1 MKKYCLCSMVLF
13 VILCIAFF
21 GSNLFAAGT
30 PRGAKA
36 LFDSGEGT
44 TVKMSSGPRVS
55 APSVTQAAAPSKYV
69 GISYK
74 LVLLR
79 PDGRFDIVPKS
90 RAFRSGERLKL
101 LVRTNKP
108 GYLTILNVGTS
119 GNTNVLFN
127 DYVEGMSMHE
137 IPKAGNFR
145 FAGDP
150 GSEKLLIMLSGN
162 PNPLG
167 SPQTTTVAQAPETMP
182 PPQLS
187 ASNLPPPPP
196 PPSAGTSLPPPP
208 PSPGVSSDAGSFP
221 PAPTP
226 GASPDAGS
234 FPPGASADAGNLPP
248 PPGVVVASLSGS
260 KDIVLDDNQKTT
272 YAVISPKNGWKPE
285 PRGKKDIVLESSG
298 GENYGVIPASYID
311 DGKILTLEINLRHR

>member
-1 MKKYCLCSMVLF
+1 MKKYYLGFIVLSVLMCL
-13 VILCIAFF
+13 AFM
-21 GSNLFAAGT
+21 NINVFAQGM

-44 TVKMSSGPRVS
+44 TVKMSSGPRTS
-55 APSVTQAAAPSKYV
+55 TPAATQAAAPAKYV

-74 LVLLR
+74 LVLLKD
-79 PDGRFDIVPKS
+79 DGGFDIVPKT
-90 RAFRSGERLKL
+90 RVFRSGERLKL

-108 GYLTILNVGTS
+108 GYLKILNIGTS

-145 FAGDP
+145 FAGAP

-167 SPQTTTVAQAPETMP
+167 SPQTTTVAQVTMP
-182 PPQLS
+182 PSSSS
-187 ASNLPPPPP
+187 AGSLPPPPP
-196 PPSAGTSLPPPP
+196 PPGADNSLNPPPP
-208 PSPGVSSDAGSFP
+208 
-221 PAPTP
+221 
-226 GASPDAGS
+226 
-234 FPPGASADAGNLPP
+234 PPGASADAGALPP
-248 PPGVVVASLSGS
+248 PPPVMVASLAGS

-285 PRGKKDIVLESSG
+285 PRGKKDIVLESMG

-311 DGKILTLEINLRHR
+311 DGKILTLEINLRHK

>member
-1 MKKYCLCSMVLF
+1 MKKYCVVFMVLF
-13 VILCIAFF
+13 LICFLGNSVSAQ
-21 GSNLFAAGT
+21 T
-30 PRGAKA
+30 PKGAKA

-44 TVKMSSGPRVS
+44 TVKMSSGPRAS
-55 APSVTQAAAPSKYV
+55 APAATQAAAPAKYV

-90 RAFRSGERLKL
+90 RVFRSGERLKL

-108 GYLTILNVGTS
+108 GYLTILNIGTS

-127 DYVEGMSMHE
+127 DYIEGLSMLE

-145 FAGDP
+145 FSGDP
-150 GSEKLLIMLSGN
+150 GSEKLLIMLSGS

-167 SPQTTTVAQAPETMP
+167 SPRTTTVAQASGAMSP
-182 PPQLS
+182 
-187 ASNLPPPPP
+187 LPPPP
-196 PPSAGTSLPPPP
+196 G
-208 PSPGVSSDAGSFP
+208 
-221 PAPTP
+221 PT
-226 GASPDAGS
+226 
-234 FPPGASADAGNLPP
+234 ADAGNLPP
-248 PPGVVVASLSGS
+248 PPPAMLANLQGS
-260 KDIVLDDNQKTT
+260 KDIVMDDNQKTS

-285 PRGKKDIVLESSG
+285 PKGKKDIVLESSG

-311 DGKILTLEINLRHR
+311 DGKILTLEINLRHK

>member
-1 MKKYCLCSMVLF
+1 MKRYFVF
-13 VILCIAFF
+13 VIVMFLICLLGVNVSAQQ
-21 GSNLFAAGT
+21 A
-30 PRGAKA
+30 PKGAKA

-44 TVKMSSGPRVS
+44 TVKMSSGPRAS
-55 APSVTQAAAPSKYV
+55 ASTQAAAPAKYV

-90 RAFRSGERLKL
+90 RVFRSGERLKL

-108 GYLTILNVGTS
+108 GYLTILNIGTS
-119 GNTNVLFN
+119 GNTNVLHN
-127 DYVEGMSMHE
+127 DYVEAMSMLE
-137 IPKAGNFR
+137 IPKTGNFR
-145 FAGDP
+145 FTGEP
-150 GSEKLLIMLSGN
+150 GTEKLLIMLSGS

-167 SPQTTTVAQAPETMP
+167 SPQTTTVAQAPQGALP
-182 PPQLS
+182 PPPPPSSGSSLPPPPPPPAPMAD

-196 PPSAGTSLPPPP
+196 VMLAGIQ
-208 PSPGVSSDAGSFP
+208 
-221 PAPTP
+221 
-226 GASPDAGS
+226 
-234 FPPGASADAGNLPP
+234 
-248 PPGVVVASLSGS
+248 GS

-285 PRGKKDIVLESSG
+285 PKGKKDIVLESSG

-311 DGKILTLEINLRHR
+311 EGKILTLEINLRHK

>member
-1 MKKYCLCSMVLF
+1 MKKYCLVLVLLSLF
-13 VILCIAFF
+13 CFL
-21 GSNLFAAGT
+21 GSNVFAQGM

-44 TVKMSSGPRVS
+44 TVKMSSGPRTS
-55 APSVTQAAAPSKYV
+55 APAATSAAAPAKYV

-79 PDGRFDIVPKS
+79 DNGRFDIVPKS
-90 RAFRSGERLKL
+90 RVFRSGERLKL

-150 GSEKLLIMLSGN
+150 GSEKLLIMLSGS

-167 SPQTTTVAQAPETMP
+167 SPQTTTVAQAPGAMP
-182 PPQLS
+182 PPSSS

-196 PPSAGTSLPPPP
+196 PPGADSSLPPPP
-208 PSPGVSSDAGSFP
+208 PPPGSMADAGS
-221 PAPTP
+221 
-226 GASPDAGS
+226 
-234 FPPGASADAGNLPP
+234 LPP
-248 PPGVVVASLSGS
+248 PPPVMMASLAGS

-285 PRGKKDIVLESSG
+285 PRGKKDIVLESMG
-298 GENYGVIPASYID
+298 GENYGVIPASYINE
-311 DGKILTLEINLRHR
+311 GKILTLEINLRHK

>member
-1 MKKYCLCSMVLF
+1 MKKIFLVIVVFFLVCLLGGNV
-13 VILCIAFF
+13 
-21 GSNLFAAGT
+21 FAQGM
-30 PRGAKA
+30 PKGAKA

-44 TVKMSSGPRVS
+44 TVKMSSGPRS
-55 APSVTQAAAPSKYV
+55 IPAITQAAVSSKYV

-79 PDGRFDIVPKS
+79 DDGRFSIVPKS
-90 RAFRSGERLKL
+90 RVFMSGERLKL

-108 GYLTILNVGTS
+108 GYLTILNIGTS

-145 FAGDP
+145 FTGDP

-167 SPQTTTVAQAPETMP
+167 SPQTTTVAAAPGAMP
-182 PPQLS
+182 PPQSS
-187 ASNLPPPPP
+187 ASNFPPPPPPPGADSSLPPPPP
-196 PPSAGTSLPPPP
+196 PGADSSLP
-208 PSPGVSSDAGSFP
+208 
-221 PAPTP
+221 
-226 GASPDAGS
+226 
-234 FPPGASADAGNLPP
+234 PPGASADAGALPP
-248 PPGVVVASLSGS
+248 PPPVVMASSLSGS

-285 PRGKKDIVLESSG
+285 PKGKKDIVLESSG

-311 DGKILTLEINLRHR
+311 DGKILTLEIKLRHR

>member
-1 MKKYCLCSMVLF
+1 MKKCFGF
-13 VILCIAFF
+13 VIIMFLVCLLGVNVYAQQ
-21 GSNLFAAGT
+21 A
-30 PRGAKA
+30 PKEAKA

-55 APSVTQAAAPSKYV
+55 APTQAATPAKYV

-90 RAFRSGERLKL
+90 RVFRSGERLKL

-108 GYLTILNVGTS
+108 GYLTILNIGTS
-119 GNTNVLFN
+119 GSTNVLHN
-127 DYVEGMSMHE
+127 DYVEAMSMIE
-137 IPKAGNFR
+137 IPRTGNFR
-145 FAGDP
+145 FTGDP
-150 GSEKLLIMLSGN
+150 GTEKLLIMLSGS

-167 SPQTTTVAQAPETMP
+167 SPQTTTVAQAPQGTLP
-182 PPQLS
+182 PPPGPI
-187 ASNLPPPPP
+187 ADTSNLPPPPP
-196 PPSAGTSLPPPP
+196 PPVSGSPLPPPPPATTADASSLPPPP
-208 PSPGVSSDAGSFP
+208 PVML
-221 PAPTP
+221 
-226 GASPDAGS
+226 ASIQ
-234 FPPGASADAGNLPP
+234 
-248 PPGVVVASLSGS
+248 GS

-285 PRGKKDIVLESSG
+285 PKGKKDIVLESSG

-311 DGKILTLEINLRHR
+311 DGKILTLEINLRHK

>member
-1 MKKYCLCSMVLF
+1 MKRYCLVVMVLF
-13 VILCIAFF
+13 LICLT
-21 GSNLFAAGT
+21 GSSVFAQGM

-55 APSVTQAAAPSKYV
+55 APAAAPAKYV

-79 PDGRFDIVPKS
+79 DDGRFDIVPKS
-90 RAFRSGERLKL
+90 RVFRSGERLKL

-108 GYLTILNVGTS
+108 GYLTILNIGTS

-145 FAGDP
+145 FAGAP

-167 SPQTTTVAQAPETMP
+167 SPQTTTVAQAPGAMP
-182 PPQLS
+182 PPQTS
-187 ASNLPPPPP
+187 AANFPPPP
-196 PPSAGTSLPPPP
+196 
-208 PSPGVSSDAGSFP
+208 VMM
-221 PAPTP
+221 
-226 GASPDAGS
+226 
-234 FPPGASADAGNLPP
+234 
-248 PPGVVVASLSGS
+248 ASLSGS
-260 KDIVLDDNQKTT
+260 KDIVMDDNQKTT
-272 YAVISPKNGWKPE
+272 YAVISPKSGWKPE

-311 DGKILTLEINLRHR
+311 DGKILTLEISLRHR

>member
-1 MKKYCLCSMVLF
+1 MKRYCLGFVLLF
-13 VILCIAFF
+13 AIMCIAFMN
-21 GSNLFAAGT
+21 SNVFAQGV
-30 PRGAKA
+30 PKGAKA

-44 TVKMSSGPRVS
+44 TVKMSSGPRTS
-55 APSVTQAAAPSKYV
+55 APSAAPEKYV

-74 LVLLR
+74 LVLLK
-79 PDGRFDIVPKS
+79 DNGGFDIVSKS
-90 RAFRSGERLKL
+90 RVFRSGERLKV

-145 FAGDP
+145 FAGAA

-162 PNPLG
+162 ANPLG
-167 SPQTTTVAQAPETMP
+167 SPQTATYAQASGPVP
-182 PPQLS
+182 PLTS
-187 ASNLPPPPP
+187 TASNFPPPPPP
-196 PPSAGTSLPPPP
+196 PPSTDSSLPP
-208 PSPGVSSDAGSFP
+208 
-221 PAPTP
+221 
-226 GASPDAGS
+226 
-234 FPPGASADAGNLPP
+234 LPP
-248 PPGVVVASLSGS
+248 PPGVSADAGLLPPPPPAMVASFSGS

-285 PRGKKDIVLESSG
+285 PRGKKDIVLESMG

-311 DGKILTLEINLRHR
+311 DGKILTLEINLKHK

>member
-1 MKKYCLCSMVLF
+1 VNVYAQQAPK
-13 VILCIAFF
+13 
-21 GSNLFAAGT
+21 
-30 PRGAKA
+30 GAKA

-55 APSVTQAAAPSKYV
+55 APTQAATPAKYV

-90 RAFRSGERLKL
+90 RVFRSGERLKL

-108 GYLTILNVGTS
+108 GYLTILNIGTS
-119 GNTNVLFN
+119 GSTNVLHN
-127 DYVEGMSMHE
+127 DYVEAMSMIE
-137 IPKAGNFR
+137 IPRTGNFR
-145 FAGDP
+145 FTGDP
-150 GSEKLLIMLSGN
+150 GTEKLLIMLSGS

-167 SPQTTTVAQAPETMP
+167 SPQTTTVAQAPQGTLP
-182 PPQLS
+182 PPPGPI
-187 ASNLPPPPP
+187 ADTSNLPPPPP
-196 PPSAGTSLPPPP
+196 PPVSGSPLPPPPPATTADASSLPPPP
-208 PSPGVSSDAGSFP
+208 PVML
-221 PAPTP
+221 
-226 GASPDAGS
+226 ASIQ
-234 FPPGASADAGNLPP
+234 
-248 PPGVVVASLSGS
+248 GS

-285 PRGKKDIVLESSG
+285 PKGKKDIVLESSG

-311 DGKILTLEINLRHR
+311 DGKILTLEINLRHK

>member
-1 MKKYCLCSMVLF
+1 MKRYCLVVMVLF
-13 VILCIAFF
+13 LICLT
-21 GSNLFAAGT
+21 GSSVFAQGM

-55 APSVTQAAAPSKYV
+55 APAAAPAKYV

-79 PDGRFDIVPKS
+79 DDGRFDIVPKS
-90 RAFRSGERLKL
+90 RVFRSGERLKL

-108 GYLTILNVGTS
+108 GYLTILNIGTS

-145 FAGDP
+145 FAGAP

-167 SPQTTTVAQAPETMP
+167 SPQTTTVAQAPGAMP
-182 PPQLS
+182 PPQTS
-187 ASNLPPPPP
+187 AANFPPPPPPPGADNSLPPPPP
-196 PPSAGTSLPPPP
+196 PP
-208 PSPGVSSDAGSFP
+208 PGV
-221 PAPTP
+221 
-226 GASPDAGS
+226 
-234 FPPGASADAGNLPP
+234 SADAGNLPP
-248 PPGVVVASLSGS
+248 PPPVMMASLSGS
-260 KDIVLDDNQKTT
+260 KDIVMDDNQKTT
-272 YAVISPKNGWKPE
+272 YAVISPKSGWKPE

-311 DGKILTLEINLRHR
+311 DGKILTLEISLRHR

>member
-1 MKKYCLCSMVLF
+1 MFLVCLLGVN
-13 VILCIAFF
+13 VYAQQ
-21 GSNLFAAGT
+21 A
-30 PRGAKA
+30 PKGAKA

-55 APSVTQAAAPSKYV
+55 APTQAATPAKYV

-90 RAFRSGERLKL
+90 RVFRSGERLKL

-108 GYLTILNVGTS
+108 GYLTILNIGTS
-119 GNTNVLFN
+119 GSTNVLHN
-127 DYVEGMSMHE
+127 DYVEAMSMIE
-137 IPKAGNFR
+137 IPRTGNFR
-145 FAGDP
+145 FTGDP
-150 GSEKLLIMLSGN
+150 GTEKLLIMLSGS

-167 SPQTTTVAQAPETMP
+167 SPQTTTVAQAPQGTLP
-182 PPQLS
+182 PPPGPI
-187 ASNLPPPPP
+187 ADTSNLPPPPP
-196 PPSAGTSLPPPP
+196 PPVSGSPLPPPPPATTADASSLPPPP
-208 PSPGVSSDAGSFP
+208 PVML
-221 PAPTP
+221 
-226 GASPDAGS
+226 ASIQ
-234 FPPGASADAGNLPP
+234 
-248 PPGVVVASLSGS
+248 GS

-285 PRGKKDIVLESSG
+285 PKGKKDIVLESSG

-311 DGKILTLEINLRHR
+311 DGKILTLEINLRHK

>member
-1 MKKYCLCSMVLF
+1 MKKYCVVFMVLF
-13 VILCIAFF
+13 LICFLGNSVSAQ
-21 GSNLFAAGT
+21 T
-30 PRGAKA
+30 PKGAKA

-44 TVKMSSGPRVS
+44 TVKMSSGPRAS
-55 APSVTQAAAPSKYV
+55 APAATQAAAPAKYV

-90 RAFRSGERLKL
+90 RVFRSGERLKL

-108 GYLTILNVGTS
+108 GYLTILNIGTS

-127 DYVEGMSMHE
+127 DYIEGLSMLE

-145 FAGDP
+145 FSGDP
-150 GSEKLLIMLSGN
+150 GSEKLLIMLSGS

-167 SPQTTTVAQAPETMP
+167 SPRTTTVAQASGAMSP
-182 PPQLS
+182 
-187 ASNLPPPPP
+187 LPPPP
-196 PPSAGTSLPPPP
+196 G
-208 PSPGVSSDAGSFP
+208 
-221 PAPTP
+221 PT
-226 GASPDAGS
+226 
-234 FPPGASADAGNLPP
+234 ADAGNLPP
-248 PPGVVVASLSGS
+248 PPPPPPPGATADASSLPPPPPAMLANLQGS
-260 KDIVLDDNQKTT
+260 KDIVMDDNQKTS

-285 PRGKKDIVLESSG
+285 PKGKKDIVLESSG

-311 DGKILTLEINLRHR
+311 DGKILTLEINLRHK

>member
-1 MKKYCLCSMVLF
+1 MKKFCLVIMVLF
-13 VILCIAFF
+13 FISFL
-21 GSNLFAAGT
+21 SNSVFAQGT
-30 PRGAKA
+30 PKGAKA

-44 TVKMSSGPRVS
+44 TVKMSSGPRIS
-55 APSVTQAAAPSKYV
+55 APPTTQVAAAPAKYV

-79 PDGRFDIVPKS
+79 PDGSFDIVPKS
-90 RAFRSGERLKL
+90 RVFKSGERVKL

-145 FAGDP
+145 FAGPP
-150 GSEKLLIMLSGN
+150 GKEKMLIMLSGN

-167 SPQTTTVAQAPETMP
+167 SPQTTTVAQASGTMP
-182 PPQLS
+182 PPQPS
-187 ASNLPPPPP
+187 ADSSLPPPGPTADT
-196 PPSAGTSLPPPP
+196 SSLPPPP
-208 PSPGVSSDAGSFP
+208 A
-221 PAPTP
+221 AMM
-226 GASPDAGS
+226 
-234 FPPGASADAGNLPP
+234 
-248 PPGVVVASLSGS
+248 ASLEGS

-272 YAVISPKNGWKPE
+272 YAVISPKRGWKPE
-285 PRGKKDIVLESSG
+285 PMGKKDIVLESSG

-311 DGKILTLEINLRHR
+311 DGKILTLEINLRHGRRH